1 MRQPSN
7 HQLACLGVAAAVLVA
22 GLANVLVA
30 YGRGEFDDRYELH
43 ATFTSSSQGVFTDGA
58 TDVKLRGVRVGS
70 VRGVE
75 LLEDGSVRVVLAI
88 DTGIEVPASAEARL
102 VPLSVFGPKYVEL
115 LPGPGTSGPYLQPGD
130 QLASTSVRPELTDVL
145 EGAGGLFAAAD
156 PADVVAII
164 DAVATATAG
173 RGDELAAAID
183 GAATLADIAHE
194 DRGLLGTFLPDVQTL
209 STTIADRSAD
219 FLDRLDA
226 YAAVADVVASNP
238 AAFEATLDGAT
249 RLADA
254 LEQLVI
260 DTAADLDT
268 TVRVAAAVLGGIYQ
282 QRHLLPAALDTV
294 GAFFDMLGAGMR
306 LPGPDGKRLTA
317 LKGFITVDLCLV
329 FGICLLPEGGISEPA
344 TSVVGTAADGQPVE
358 DQVGVLPI
366 VDALIQPIGEP
377 S

>member
-30 YGRGEFDDRYELH
+30 YGRGEFDDRYELQ

-115 LPGPGTSGPYLQPGD
+115 LAGPGTSGPYLQPGD

>member
-260 DTAADLDT
+260 HTAADLDT

-329 FGICLLPEGGISEPA
+329 FGICLLPQGGISEPA